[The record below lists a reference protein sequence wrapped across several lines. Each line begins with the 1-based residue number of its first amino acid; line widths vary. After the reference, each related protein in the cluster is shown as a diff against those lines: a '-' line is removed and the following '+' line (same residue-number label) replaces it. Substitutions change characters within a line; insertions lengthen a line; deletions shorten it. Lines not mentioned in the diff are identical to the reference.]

1 MVIKIVISNTDKEMI
16 NILLR
21 SVYSLNFKIQT
32 EITIYDRND
41 KGFRHAAEN
50 MDTDILVIDCDC
62 DGETEYGFQHIS
74 SRVKLFRD
82 RTLIVYTASVLD
94 QNIIK
99 QLLYSEPFTII
110 QKNELEAS
118 IQKKMSNAI
127 TRIALLH
134 KSQCRYKYKKNGQIK
149 SIPLEEIMYLCSD
162 NRKIICVM
170 NNGSTDCFY
179 GKLDDTERTIAAQT
193 VLFSRVS
200 KSFLVNNR
208 YINGVNGDYIIMSN
222 GEEIKVTKN
231 HFASLL

>member
-32 EITIYDRND
+32 EITIYDVND
-41 KGFRHAAEN
+41 KGFRHSAEN
-50 MDTDILVIDCDC
+50 MDTDILVIDCNGASD
-62 DGETEYGFQHIS
+62 YGFQHIS
-74 SRVKLFRD
+74 NRVKLFRD
-82 RTLIVYTASVLD
+82 RTLIIYTASVLD

-134 KSQCRYKYKKNGQIK
+134 NSQCRYRYKKNGQVK
-149 SIPLEEIMYLCSD
+149 SICIEEILYLYSD

-179 GKLDDTERTIAAQT
+179 GKLDEVERTIAAQT

-200 KSFLVNNR
+200 KSFLINNR
-208 YINGVNGDYIIMSN
+208 YINGINGDYIIMSN

-231 HFASLL
+231 YFTSLL